1 MGVSREYRRA
11 ISEGPTPCD
20 AAGAPA
26 LPYPSGWS
34 ATAFS
39 HELRPGA
46 VLTRPLAGQDVVL
59 YRTEDGRLRAV
70 RPYCPHLGAHLGLA
84 KVEGEDL
91 TCPFHFFSFG
101 PDGACVRTGYGTEPP
116 RSRLTH
122 LPVHEVNGAV
132 FVWQHHEGREPDWFV
147 PRWHE
152 IGHRPARTAAWE
164 LAGNVQEVIENAV
177 DLGHFATL
185 HGWAKA
191 EIDGPV
197 AYDDATFRVAMRAH
211 ETAPLVG
218 DFTVDVKVTGY
229 GLGCLHAD
237 VHTPRF
243 GLRMCTMVMPSAIG
257 PNRMQFRQLNR
268 LAFDEP
274 GGLPPG
280 VARIV
285 SRTAARLLERP
296 VFRSSREFTAADF
309 PILHLKQYQQPAPA
323 GRRGRADR
331 AVPAL
336 GRAVL
341 SRAARQERRVP
352 PPSRRGRGQHRALLS
367 RPRPPGAGSR
377 TWVPFGQPSRLFGR
391 FEDRI
396 GGRTGRDQRR
406 SPAETGM
413 NGQRE
418 FGEEP
423 GRSGRP
429 CLYKR
434 HMGPNGPAATA

>member
-20 AAGAPA
+20 AAGAPT

-185 HGWAKA
+185 HGWARA

-237 VHTPRF
+237 VHTPHF
-243 GLRMCTMVMPSAIG
+243 GLRMCTMVMPTAIG

-296 VFRSSREFTAADF
+296 VFRSSCEFTAADF
-309 PILHLKQYQQPAPA
+309 PIWHHKQYQQPPRLAA
-323 GRRGRADR
+323 GDGPIGPFRRWAERFYPEPPGRNVASRRRRGEDE
-331 AVPAL
+331 
-336 GRAVL
+336 GSTVL
-341 SRAARQERRVP
+341 S
-352 PPSRRGRGQHRALLS
+352 
-367 RPRPPGAGSR
+367 
-377 TWVPFGQPSRLFGR
+377 
-391 FEDRI
+391 
-396 GGRTGRDQRR
+396 
-406 SPAETGM
+406 
-413 NGQRE
+413 
-418 FGEEP
+418 
-423 GRSGRP
+423 
-429 CLYKR
+429 
-434 HMGPNGPAATA
+434 